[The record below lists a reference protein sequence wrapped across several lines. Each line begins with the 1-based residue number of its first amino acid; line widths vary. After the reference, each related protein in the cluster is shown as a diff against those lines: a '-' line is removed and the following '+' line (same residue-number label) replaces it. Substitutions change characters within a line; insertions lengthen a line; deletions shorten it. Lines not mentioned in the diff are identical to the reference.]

1 MHKHVTAVGVLQI
14 GLGVLDLMGACLLLT
29 LFGGAA
35 TLTTQLQLEA
45 FIPTIIAI
53 VGGGIIFLALICAI
67 PQIVGGI
74 GLLMYKNWARYLLLV
89 VAVLELFNI
98 PIGTAVGAYTIWA
111 LVQDETVALFNG
123 STEA

>member
-53 VGGGIIFLALICAI
+53 VGGGIIFLTLICAI